1 MQRLSTTDAGFVAAE
16 TPVWHMHVGALALFD
31 ADAAPHL
38 GVEQLR
44 RLVTRRLAHLGLFRR
59 RIVEMPGRL
68 DRPVWDAT
76 DELDVDA
83 HLRYATVAPPGGKRQ
98 LDALVGEIFGRPLD
112 RVRPLWEL
120 WRLDGLRD
128 GGVALLL
135 KIHHACIDGLYAA
148 EFASVIFDLDPDA
161 PLERPDLVRDGVDPG
176 VGSLVRF
183 GETALSVATTPLRA
197 ARVAVD
203 VVRAVPGLTRFVLSR
218 ERAASVLPFEAPQSP
233 FNGTLTARRGFAF
246 CSVPLADVNT
256 VREAFGASLND
267 VVLAT
272 CSGALRRYLVARD
285 ALPDRTM
292 VAQVPMAIRR
302 EEHHHIDLVTMP
314 GNLLSAVGAALPV
327 HLDGPG
333 DQLRAVRAS
342 TRAARTLH
350 HALGDDLLAD
360 LVAVPPPIVLSA
372 LVRAYRWLQLDVRMP
387 PIFNA
392 IVSNVPGPSVPLYC
406 GGARLTHTYLL
417 GPLLVGSGLNITVMS
432 YVDSIDIGIVVC
444 PDIVDDAWELA
455 DAMAPALAEL
465 VDAAANA

>member
-203 VVRAVPGLTRFVLSR
+203 VVPRRAGAHPLRPLAREGSLGAAVRGASKSVQRHADGTPRVRVLLR
-218 ERAASVLPFEAPQSP
+218 P
-233 FNGTLTARRGFAF
+233 ARRRQHGAGG
-246 CSVPLADVNT
+246 
-256 VREAFGASLND
+256 VR
-267 VVLAT
+267 
-272 CSGALRRYLVARD
+272 R
-285 ALPDRTM
+285 
-292 VAQVPMAIRR
+292 
-302 EEHHHIDLVTMP
+302 
-314 GNLLSAVGAALPV
+314 
-327 HLDGPG
+327 
-333 DQLRAVRAS
+333 
-342 TRAARTLH
+342 
-350 HALGDDLLAD
+350 
-360 LVAVPPPIVLSA
+360 
-372 LVRAYRWLQLDVRMP
+372 
-387 PIFNA
+387 
-392 IVSNVPGPSVPLYC
+392 
-406 GGARLTHTYLL
+406 
-417 GPLLVGSGLNITVMS
+417 
-432 YVDSIDIGIVVC
+432 
-444 PDIVDDAWELA
+444 
-455 DAMAPALAEL
+455 LAERRRPRD
-465 VDAAANA
+465 V

>member
-1 MQRLSTTDAGFVAAE
+1 M
-16 TPVWHMHVGALALFD
+16 
-31 ADAAPHL
+31 
-38 GVEQLR
+38 
-44 RLVTRRLAHLGLFRR
+44 
-59 RIVEMPGRL
+59 
-68 DRPVWDAT
+68 
-76 DELDVDA
+76 
-83 HLRYATVAPPGGKRQ
+83 
-98 LDALVGEIFGRPLD
+98 
-112 RVRPLWEL
+112 
-120 WRLDGLRD
+120 
-128 GGVALLL
+128 
-135 KIHHACIDGLYAA
+135 
-148 EFASVIFDLDPDA
+148 
-161 PLERPDLVRDGVDPG
+161 
-176 VGSLVRF
+176 
-183 GETALSVATTPLRA
+183 
-197 ARVAVD
+197 
-203 VVRAVPGLTRFVLSR
+203 
-218 ERAASVLPFEAPQSP
+218 
-233 FNGTLTARRGFAF
+233 
-246 CSVPLADVNT
+246 
-256 VREAFGASLND
+256 REAFGASLND